1 MATYYKRD
9 NTGTTDWGLASSWS
23 TVNSSVSTNI
33 GTFPTSGDI
42 VIFDA
47 GSFDCT
53 VNSINRNCASINFT
67 GYIKTIQMSF
77 NITVSGNITF
87 GSNMLVHASGS
98 GAMICSAT
106 STITTNGFVWPNA
119 FNFGVTGISQ
129 TYTLADNMEVNG
141 LVTCVGTTALTI
153 NGAAFT
159 LTCNGGLVCTTAT
172 SGTATIRLRGGN
184 WSGTCNN
191 TLNLDST
198 GTITL
203 TGNIGRSS
211 GTLTWVAG
219 TIINSGSHSLSYG
232 GGSINVGNNIL
243 WNNITLGNSAAVTLV
258 NDLHAAGTLIYGNG
272 GGANGAAYKIY
283 CNSLQHNNN
292 TNNIIGTATIHFSG
306 GGIGTWFSSSTSV
319 AFAQPVVINK
329 SGGTLTIHD
338 GRIHGT
344 LTGTTS
350 LMHTAGTVICLGTY
364 RSYNSTLTTNGM
376 TFNNVSFGAAGTAVA
391 VTLGNDMD
399 IAGNLTITSTAG
411 LTINNNQINLSGS
424 FINNITATSSG
435 GTTIIN
441 MVGTGNIQTT
451 GTPTN
456 WTNPITINS
465 TSGTITWL
473 GTNGYNG
480 NLIYTA
486 GTIASTSSILN
497 RNSGTMT
504 INASGFNLATL
515 NLTGNCQFLG
525 TNGFTITSL
534 NCTTAGVVS
543 RWTPTNEY
551 IITTAFN
558 SGQTDGISKITYTS
572 SNNAVIAAS
581 FGTYVMTV
589 TSVAFGT
596 ILVGD
601 IVFGEGVGTGVTVL
615 SQVSGTPGSIGTY
628 NLSTVV
634 GTLAG
639 RTIITSP
646 STASYPKITLT
657 NGATQSLYY
666 TNAIDVDSNNG
677 QTIWAFGSTLLRA
690 FNWNIGTRPNGFSFA
705 WVR

>member
-1 MATYYKRD
+1 MATLYFRS
-9 NTGTTDWGLASSWS
+9 TGTNWGNAGDWS
-23 TVNSSVSTNI
+23 TTASPSYTGGSV
-33 GTFPTSGDI
+33 PTAADD
-42 VIFDA
+42 VIFEA
-47 GSFDCT
+47 ASANCI
-53 VNSINRNCASINFT
+53 VNSINRLCKSITFATYTNE
-67 GYIKTIQMSF
+67 IQMSF

-87 GSNMLVHASGS
+87 GASMQVHPIGS
-98 GAMICSAT
+98 GAMICSTT

-203 TGNIGRSS
+203 TGNIGRVS
-211 GTLTWVAG
+211 GTLTYVTG
-219 TIINSGSHSLSYG
+219 TIDNSGNYSLSYT

-243 WNNITLGNSAAVTLV
+243 WNNITLGTAAAVTLV
-258 NDLHAAGTLIYGNG
+258 NDLYAAGTLIYNNG

-292 TNNIIGTATIHFSG
+292 TNNIIGSATIEFTG
-306 GGIGTWFSSSTSV
+306 AGIGTWSSSSTSV
-319 AFAQPVVINK
+319 AFGQPVVINK
-329 SGGTLTIHD
+329 SGGTLTIAD

-350 LMHTAGTVICLGTY
+350 LMHTAGTVICSGTY

-376 TFNNVSFGAAGTAVA
+376 TFNNVSFGAAGTSVA
-391 VTLGNDMD
+391 VTLGNAMD
-399 IAGNLTITSTAG
+399 IAGNLTVTSTAG

-424 FINNITATSSG
+424 FINNMTTASSG

-465 TSGTITWL
+465 SSGTITWS

-486 GTIASTSSILN
+486 GTIVSTSSILN

-504 INASGFNLATL
+504 INANGFNLATL

-581 FGTYVMTV
+581 FGTSVMTV

-601 IVFGEGVGTGVTVL
+601 TVFGEGVGTGVIVL
-615 SQVSGTPGSIGTY
+615 SQATGTTGGVGTY
-628 NLSTVV
+628 NLSLPV
-634 GTLAG
+634 GTLLG

-646 STASYPKITLT
+646 NITSYPKITLT

-677 QTIWAFGSTLLRA
+677 QTIWSFGSTLLRA

>member
-1 MATYYKRD
+1 MT
-9 NTGTTDWGLASSWS
+9 
-23 TVNSSVSTNI
+23 
-33 GTFPTSGDI
+33 
-42 VIFDA
+42 
-47 GSFDCT
+47 
-53 VNSINRNCASINFT
+53 
-67 GYIKTIQMSF
+67 F

-87 GSNMLVHASGS
+87 GASMQVNPIGS
-98 GAMICSAT
+98 GAMICAVT
-106 STITTNGFVWPNA
+106 STIITNGFVWPNA

-129 TYTLADNMEVNG
+129 TYTLADNMGVNG

-153 NGAAFT
+153 NGAFT

-203 TGNIGRSS
+203 TGNIGRAS
-211 GTLTWVAG
+211 GTLTWAAG
-219 TIINSGSHSLSYG
+219 TINNSGNYSLTYT
-232 GGSINVGNNIL
+232 GGSVNVGNNIL
-243 WNNITLGNSAAVTLV
+243 WYNITLGTSAAVTLV
-258 NDLHAAGTLIYGNG
+258 NDLYATETLFFGNG

-292 TNNIIGTATIHFSG
+292 TNNIIGSATIEFTG
-306 GGIGTWFSSSTSV
+306 VGTGTWSSSGSSV
-319 AFAQPVVINK
+319 AFGQPVIINK
-329 SGGTLTIHD
+329 SGGTLTIAD
-338 GRIHGT
+338 GRIHGV

-350 LMHTAGTVICLGTY
+350 LMHTAGTVICSGTY

-376 TFNNVSFGAAGTAVA
+376 TFNNVSFGAAGSTIA
-391 VTLGNDMD
+391 VTLNNNMD
-399 IAGNLTITSTAG
+399 IAGNLTVTSTAG
-411 LTINNNQINLSGS
+411 LTINNSQINLNGS
-424 FINNITATSSG
+424 FINNMTAASSG

-441 MVGTGNIQTT
+441 MVWTGNIQTT

-465 TSGTITWL
+465 PSGTITWS

-486 GTIASTSSILN
+486 GTIFSTGSILN
-497 RNSGTMT
+497 RSSGTMT
-504 INASGFNLATL
+504 INAVGFNLATL
-515 NLTGNCQFLG
+515 NLLGFCQFLG
-525 TNGFTITSL
+525 TNGFTIRSL

-558 SGQTDGISKITYTS
+558 SGQTDGVSKITYTS
-572 SNNAVIAAS
+572 TNNAVITATFATS
-581 FGTYVMTV
+581 IMTV
-589 TSVAFGT
+589 SAVTSGVIST
-596 ILVGD
+596 GD
-601 IVFGEGVGTGVTVL
+601 TVFGEGVGTGVTIS
-615 SQVSGTPGSIGTY
+615 SQLTGTPGGIGTY
-628 NLSTVV
+628 SLSAVV
-634 GTLAG
+634 GTLTPG

-646 STASYPKITLT
+646 NTPSYPKITLT

-666 TNAIDVDSNNG
+666 TNAIDVNSNNG
-677 QTIWAFGSTLLRA
+677 QTIWSFGSTLLRA